1 MDLSIIL
8 VNYNVFD
15 DIKNCIRSINDNIKN
30 TEYEIIV
37 VDNNSA
43 DRAISGLNS
52 IYPGVKLILRESNDG
67 FGAANNDAL
76 KIAKGRF
83 LFFVNPDILFID
95 GTPEKLMS
103 FLDSNPEAGA
113 SGPVQEKPGN
123 GTECYYSFFPGLY
136 SRFAQEFGLYT
147 RAPIMR
153 DRFGKF
159 WNARISEGMPFKV
172 DWIIGSC
179 LMIKRE
185 VYEKVGGFN
194 EAFFLYEEEVELL
207 YRMKQTGLDAF
218 ILPECKVIHN
228 HHSSTSKLGLIFVS
242 YHEYRSRIIFSAMQF
257 DLFKGLIRRILT
269 MDSIIFRLFYFTLTN
284 FVSLAVSK
292 KRFFLYWD
300 LLKLN
305 FSSKRTILKSR
316 FIFSDYAELFTGT
329 ANARL

>member
-15 DIKNCIRSINDNIKN
+15 DIKNCIRSIADNIKDA
-30 TEYEIIV
+30 EYEIIV

-43 DRAISGLNS
+43 DRSITGLNT
-52 IYPGVKLILRESNDG
+52 IYPEVKLILRVSNDG

-83 LFFVNPDILFID
+83 LFFVNPDILFKD

-103 FLDSNPEAGA
+103 FLDMNPGAGA
-113 SGPVQEKPGN
+113 AGPVQEKPGN
-123 GTECYYSFFPGLY
+123 GTECYYSFFPTLY

-147 RAPIMR
+147 KAPVMR
-153 DRFGKF
+153 NRFSKF
-159 WNARISEGMPFKV
+159 WKENISGGKPFQV

-185 VYEKVGGFN
+185 VYERVGGFN

-207 YRMKQTGLDAF
+207 YRMNSEGWKSY

-228 HHSSTSKLGLIFVS
+228 HHSSTSKLGVIFIL
-242 YHEYRSRIIFSAMQF
+242 YHEYRSRIIFSAVQF
-257 DLFKGLIRRILT
+257 GLIKGILRKVFT
-269 MDSIIFRLFYFTLTN
+269 MDSIVFRFFYFTLTN
-284 FVSLAVSK
+284 FVSLAVTK

-305 FSSKRTILKSR
+305 FSSKETILNSR
-316 FIFSDYAELFTGT
+316 FVFSDYSELFKGT
-329 ANARL
+329 SNARL

>member
-15 DIKNCIRSINDNIKN
+15 DIKDCIRSIADNIKDA
-30 TEYEIIV
+30 EYEIIV

-43 DRAISGLNS
+43 DRSITGLNT
-52 IYPGVKLILRESNDG
+52 IYPEVKLILRESNDG

-83 LFFVNPDILFID
+83 LFFVNPDILFKD

-103 FLDSNPEAGA
+103 FLDMNPGAGA
-113 SGPVQEKPGN
+113 AGPVQEKPGN
-123 GTECYYSFFPGLY
+123 GTECYYSFFPTLY

-147 RAPIMR
+147 KAPVMR
-153 DRFGKF
+153 NRFGKF
-159 WNARISEGMPFKV
+159 WEEKISVGKPFLV

-207 YRMKQTGLDAF
+207 FRMNSDGWKSY

-228 HHSSTSKLGLIFVS
+228 HHSSTSKLGVIFIL
-242 YHEYRSRIIFSAMQF
+242 YHEYRSRIIFSTLQF
-257 DLFKGLIRRILT
+257 GNFKGLIRKVLT
-269 MDSIIFRLFYFTLTN
+269 MDSIIFRFFYFTLTN
-284 FVSLAVSK
+284 FVSFTVSK
-292 KRFFLYWD
+292 KRFLLYWD

-305 FSSKRTILKSR
+305 FSSKKTILNSR
-316 FIFSDYAELFTGT
+316 FVFSDYSELFKGT

>member
-15 DIKNCIRSINDNIKN
+15 DIKSCISSIKDNIK
-30 TEYEIIV
+30 TAEYEIIV

-43 DRAISGLNS
+43 DRSITGLS
-52 IYPGVKLILRESNDG
+52 SVYPEVKLILRESNGG

-95 GTPEKLMS
+95 STPEKLMS
-103 FLDSNPEAGA
+103 FLKMNTDAGA
-113 SGPVQEKPGN
+113 AGPVQEKPGN

-136 SRFAQEFGLYT
+136 SRFAQEFGFYT
-147 RAPIMR
+147 KAPIMR
-153 DRFGKF
+153 NRFGKF
-159 WNARISEGMPFKV
+159 WNSKISEGKPFKV

-179 LMIKRE
+179 LMLKRE
-185 VYEKVGGFN
+185 VYDKIGGFD

-207 YRMKQTGLDAF
+207 YRMKKEGWSSY

-228 HHSSTSKLGLIFVS
+228 HHSSTSKLGVIFIL
-242 YHEYRSRIIFSAMQF
+242 YHEYRSRIIFSAKQF
-257 DLFKGLIRRILT
+257 SLFTGILRKILT
-269 MDSIIFRLFYFTLTN
+269 LDSIIFRFCYFTITN
-284 FVSLAVSK
+284 FVSTAVSK
-292 KRFFLYWD
+292 KRFLLYWD
-300 LLKLN
+300 LIKLN
-305 FSSKRTILKSR
+305 FSSKKTVLNSR
-316 FIFSDYAELFTGT
+316 FVFSDYAELFKGT

>member
-15 DIKNCIRSINDNIKN
+15 DIKSCIRSIKDNIK
-30 TEYEIIV
+30 TAEYEIIV

-43 DRAISGLNS
+43 ERSITGLS
-52 IYPGVKLILRESNDG
+52 SDYPEVKLILRESNDG

-83 LFFVNPDILFID
+83 LFFVNPDILFTD

-103 FLDSNPEAGA
+103 FLELNPDAGA
-113 SGPVQEKPGN
+113 AGPVQEKPGH

-147 RAPIMR
+147 KAPIMR
-153 DRFGKF
+153 NRFGKF
-159 WNARISEGMPFKV
+159 WSENIAAGKPFLV

-179 LMIKRE
+179 LMLKRE
-185 VYEKVGGFN
+185 VYVKVGGFD

-207 YRMKQTGLDAF
+207 YRMKKEGWKSY
-218 ILPECKVIHN
+218 ILPDCRVIHN
-228 HHSSTSKLGLIFVS
+228 HHSSTSKLGVIFIL
-242 YHEYRSRIIFSAMQF
+242 YHEYRSRIIFSAKQF
-257 DLFKGLIRRILT
+257 TSFTGIIRKILT
-269 MDSIIFRLFYFTLTN
+269 MDSIIFRFFYFTLTN
-284 FVSLAVSK
+284 FVSFDVSK
-292 KRFFLYWD
+292 KRLMLYFD

-305 FSSKRTILKSR
+305 FSSKEAILKSR
-316 FIFSDYAELFTGT
+316 FVFADYAELFKGT